1 MPGPGGRGGVNQG
14 GVKTPEQLAYDQAI
28 KDAMMAEAL
37 RTNQPTNQQGMMQTN
52 TTTPSSVQENP
63 SNLTSA
69 RETTGNGNGLFSGM
83 SNLEMANLL
92 ESQGLLG
99 TPEGMLLNRHQ
110 ETNLLDRYN
119 NFQVNNFD
127 PTSFDSF
134 EDAYTWLD
142 GLDLN
147 LDRTTFKGGR
157 GGGPGT
163 TADDTANQEL
173 KGSTHEFVN
182 ASANAAG
189 MPLVKQEGNKIYVL
203 NTGYGS
209 NLPDLG
215 QYEDGSQIKF
225 AGSGGFYHKI
235 GPDAE
240 RGEYQVYEPQNKQG
254 PDTDMLSDQIMPV
267 VKQIAISAAFAAM
280 AAPVGAAIGGTT
292 AGAAAGT
299 VVPTLGANLVTGA
312 LTGAGT
318 TAFNQVAS
326 GQGLDLT
333 DIAIGGLKGGVGGAA
348 TGMIS
353 DYAAYAGGGFETG
366 AIEGAGNAF
375 VSGALEGEFDL
386 ESIAI
391 GGLVGGSIQALKDGF
406 DDLFQTDDLRDLT
419 KQELGKPEWNSLDLT
434 DAQLAGLS
442 PAQLT
447 DYMNKRT
454 SFEDHVVELYRTT
467 DFGKLFGEEGLLNK
481 MGFDTEYIS
490 TAPVVEALEFLATP
504 LNAISEF
511 MGGEAFYA
519 PSAAGDKWD
528 ENFVAKWDAVK
539 NDLYAVTFD
548 DTYGLTPEAA
558 SQLEAEKTSALNAAN
573 EIDKYLGFNP
583 LTGEYENSDFDL
595 VGLAQSGASNED
607 LDFFR
612 NVNYIDPDNPDH
624 RGNTEAQNWVNED
637 LGRLDAGLITEEDV
651 LTSLNNAADYNYQQ
665 NVRYDERFSAWA
677 PRDNALPWTHIQET
691 DTFSGSRPGRIDTLK
706 DKVASIPTEAA
717 NFIGDVEAMLT
728 AGPETWSDAINI
740 VTDAYDAWESGASAL
755 SEGTD
760 FGNYIEQNL
769 QASNT
774 PNELYA
780 NLGVDPEL
788 TEGSLEIDPELT
800 EGSLGGG
807 NVVPSGTDPEYPE
820 DVLPSGPTPTG
831 PTPTGPTGPP
841 DGTRGPGGTS
851 PTTNPEPSETEL
863 PTNPEPSGTELPTN
877 PEPSGTELPTN
888 PEPEDE
894 LKGGGGGGDDALPKG
909 DDPTLQQKA
918 IQDDYMID
926 KELYRLARITQ
937 VISLS
942 EGDLASI
949 QKRMAVLREQKEA
962 IAGDIVGAVQKKSGK
977 YIKQTYEEEGRRKRT
992 REDNI
997 VENPE
1002 LYTT

>member
-1 MPGPGGRGGVNQG
+1 MFGQG
-14 GVKTPEQLAYDQAI
+14 TQLNISSYKTPEQLEYEQSI

-37 RTNQPTNQQGMMQTN
+37 RTNQPTNQQGMMQASA
-52 TTTPSSVQENP
+52 PPVQASAPNSYADTSKWSDANWATALEGNLP
-63 SNLTSA
+63 TLNSGFYSNLTPEQTNNILKKDPNFFVNLLKEGDSA
-69 RETTGNGNGLFSGM
+69 FTQTENDNRSSLTNYSGPAFTSTDDVYSYMDGLNIDDNLDAFGGRTGKIGGNGGLMSGG
-83 SNLEMANLL
+83 S
-92 ESQGLLG
+92 S
-99 TPEGMLLNRHQ
+99 
-110 ETNLLDRYN
+110 
-119 NFQVNNFD
+119 
-127 PTSFDSF
+127 
-134 EDAYTWLD
+134 
-142 GLDLN
+142 
-147 LDRTTFKGGR
+147 
-157 GGGPGT
+157 
-163 TADDTANQEL
+163 L
-173 KGSTHEFVN
+173 KGSNTDTHAAQHDFVN
-182 ASANAAG
+182 THYTQLG
-189 MPLVKQEGNKIYVL
+189 KMPIYQDGDDIYVL
-203 NTGYGS
+203 NTGFGD
-209 NLPDLG
+209 NRPDLG
-215 QYEDGSQIKF
+215 EDELGNKLKF
-225 AGSGGFYHKI
+225 DGHGGYYHKSGG
-235 GPDAE
+235 AE
-240 RGEYQVYEPQNKQG
+240 KGEYQRYVKQDKQG
-254 PDTDMLSDQIMPV
+254 PDTDAFFDQVMPV
-267 VKQIAISAAFAAM
+267 VMAVAQATFIGAA
-280 AAPVGAAIGGTT
+280 AAPAGAAIGGTT
-292 AGAAAGT
+292 AGATAGT

-318 TAFNQVAS
+318 TALSQATS
-326 GQGLDLT
+326 GQGFDLT
-333 DIAIGGLKGGVGGAA
+333 DIAIGGLKGGVSGAA

-386 ESIAI
+386 ENIAI
-391 GGLVGGSIQALKDGF
+391 GGLVGGGIQALKDGW

-434 DAQLAGLS
+434 DAQLAELS
-442 PAQLT
+442 PAQLH
-447 DYMNKRT
+447 DYGLKEIEFT
-454 SFEDHVVELYRTT
+454 DHVKGLYRTT
-467 DFGKLFGEEGLLNK
+467 DLGKLFGEEGLLNK

-490 TAPVVEALEFLATP
+490 TAPIVNALEFIATP
-504 LNAISEF
+504 LNALSEL

-528 ENFVAKWDAVK
+528 EDFTATWHAKKKELYEILNELETMPMGYGRDADG
-539 NDLYAVTFD
+539 NVTSNPAGGPERLAAIAKAKD
-548 DTYGLTPEAA
+548 QINMIDAHLGYQGGGDNYG
-558 SQLEAEKTSALNAAN
+558 
-573 EIDKYLGFNP
+573 
-583 LTGEYENSDFDL
+583 NSDFNL

-624 RGNTEAQNWVNED
+624 YGNTEAQNWVNED
-637 LGRLDAGLITEEDV
+637 LAKFDAGLITEEDV

-677 PRDNALPWTHIQET
+677 PRDDSLPWTHIQET
-691 DTFSGSRPGRIDTLK
+691 DSYTGSRPGRIDTLK
-706 DKVASIPTEAA
+706 DKVAAIPAEAA
-717 NFIGDVEAMLT
+717 EYIDDVHGMLT
-728 AGPETWSDAINI
+728 AGPEAWSDAINI

-780 NLGVDPEL
+780 NLGVDSEL
-788 TEGSLEIDPELT
+788 TEGSVD
-800 EGSLGGG
+800 
-807 NVVPSGTDPEYPE
+807 DE
-820 DVLPSGPTPTG
+820 DVLPIGDVG
-831 PTPTGPTGPP
+831 GEDVLPP
-841 DGTRGPGGTS
+841 AS
-851 PTTNPEPSETEL
+851 NPEEIL
-863 PTNPEPSGTELPTN
+863 PPASNPEEVLPPGSN
-877 PEPSGTELPTN
+877 PEEVLPPGSN
-888 PEPEDE
+888 PEEVFPPGSNPEE
-894 LKGGGGGGDDALPKG
+894 VLPPG
-909 DDPTLQQKA
+909 EDPTLQQKA

-977 YIKQTYEEEGRRKRT
+977 YIKQTYEEEGQRKRT